1 MPELPEVART
11 VQSLNNRI
19 GKSTLKEIIILSG
32 RYVRH
37 GDPKGLDD
45 LREALP
51 AKIESINFYGKLII
65 FKVIGSDSKPRWIW
79 NTLGMSGGWRSEAV
93 KHSHVELVTDKGSVF
108 FTDPRNFGTIKI
120 VSSEEETRKK
130 ISSIGPNHLSTSI
143 SDDLFKSRISR
154 YPQSTIVEVLMN
166 QNLIGGIGNYIK
178 SEVLYRAGVSPH
190 RSVHSITDD
199 EFSRL
204 NEETRRVVQSSY
216 ESRGASIHTFEGMDG
231 EKGDFVFS
239 FKVYGRK
246 ICEQGYDVVSEVT
259 NDGRMTHWVPQIQ
272 K

>member
-11 VQSLNNRI
+11 TQSLNNRI
-19 GKSTLKEIIILSG
+19 GGSTLNEIIIHSG

-37 GDPKGLDD
+37 GDPKGLDEF
-45 LREALP
+45 RKALP
-51 AKIESINFYGKLII
+51 GKIESVNFYGKLII
-65 FKVIGSDSKPRWIW
+65 FKVIGKDRKPRWIW
-79 NTLGMSGGWRSEAV
+79 NTLGMSGGWRSEAI
-93 KHSHVELVTDKGSVF
+93 KHSHVEFSTDKGSVF
-108 FTDPRNFGTIKI
+108 FTDPRNFGTLKFVDSEIETNRKI
-120 VSSEEETRKK
+120 A
-130 ISSIGPNHLSTSI
+130 SIGPNHLSTSI
-143 SDDLFKSRISR
+143 SDELFKSRISR

-190 RSVHSITDD
+190 RIVDSITDE

-204 NEETRRVVQSSY
+204 NEETRKVVQSSY
-216 ESRGASIHTFEGMDG
+216 DSRGASIHTFEGMDG

-246 ICEQGYDVVSEVT
+246 ICENGFPVTSEVT
-259 NDGRMTHWVPQIQ
+259 NDGRMTHWVPEIQ